1 MDPSTTTGES
11 RPPPPIG
18 GEPLQTD
25 PDPFAEMDPDIFTA
39 GFSGQKEKEQATGEA
54 HSQSENENEISSSE
68 SDVDMRD
75 TEKSYGT
82 HAEAT
87 INPDSNKLSAEPLRI
102 SELSAAEIK
111 KNTMK

>member
-11 RPPPPIG
+11 GPPPPLG

-39 GFSGQKEKEQATGEA
+39 GFSGQNSKEQASGDA
-54 HSQSENENEISSSE
+54 HSQSENEKEISSSE

-87 INPDSNKLSAEPLRI
+87 INPDPKKVTAEPLRI

-111 KNTMK
+111 KNIMK

>member
-1 MDPSTTTGES
+1 
-11 RPPPPIG
+11 
-18 GEPLQTD
+18 
-25 PDPFAEMDPDIFTA
+25 MDPDIFTA

-54 HSQSENENEISSSE
+54 HSQSENEKEISSSE

-87 INPDSNKLSAEPLRI
+87 INPDSNKVTAEPLRI
-102 SELSAAEIK
+102 SELSAAEICPWTKRK
-111 KNTMK
+111 KIRCYSQGHSGRSRCSA